1 MRRFALP
8 AIILLGLLLRVLY
21 GAAVFDYQG
30 NLDWPEYNYAAAE
43 VQRGDFTF
51 SSEAFQLR
59 PPLYPVLIAAT
70 DMDRSLLRALNTL
83 FSCAIIPLAYALA
96 RRLGL
101 EQGAALLAAG
111 IVALD
116 ATSVKYAATVL
127 AEPMASLL
135 LALGYWCMARLG
147 AARGRRR
154 VAVWGL
160 AGGLAIALSALT
172 RPSAYLLWIPMGF
185 WILYARRGQGAGRLA
200 MLALVLP
207 AALGAGLWKLHNA
220 AHYDN
225 SSFTSVGTFNL
236 LHHRAASVL
245 YQATGDD
252 ILTVQLR
259 LVKAVESR
267 LGKPTAGLSS
277 HDHWKHRTGSAAQ
290 QSVMTDVA
298 LEVFFAHPLHYL
310 ATIPVGAYRVLLEV
324 RRWPLP
330 LALVWNIGLL
340 ALSAAGVWRL
350 ARARRWADGA
360 FLLLPCV
367 YFVAGTLLVQTSSI
381 DTRARVM
388 LTPLLAVLA
397 AYGVVELVNRR
408 RAASASLSRPGDS

>member
-1 MRRFALP
+1 MRRYALP
-8 AIILLGLLLRVLY
+8 AIILLGLLLRIAY

-30 NLDWPEYNYAAAE
+30 NLDWPEYHYAAAE
-43 VQRGDFTF
+43 VKRGDFTF

-59 PPLYPVLIAAT
+59 PPLYPILIAAT
-70 DMDRSLLRALNTL
+70 DMDRSLLQTLNTL
-83 FSCAIIPLAYALA
+83 FSSAIIPLAYALA

-101 EQGAALLAAG
+101 GQGAALLAAG

-127 AEPMASLL
+127 AEPLASLL
-135 LALGYWCMARLG
+135 LAFAYLCLSRLG
-147 AARGRRR
+147 SASGRRR
-154 VAVWGL
+154 VVAWGL

-172 RPSAYLLWIPMGF
+172 RPSAYLLWIPMSL

-200 MLALVLP
+200 MLALILP
-207 AALGAGLWKLHNA
+207 AALGVGLWKLHNA

-245 YQATGDD
+245 YQATSDD
-252 ILTVQLR
+252 IQTVQLR
-259 LVKAVESR
+259 LVEAVERR
-267 LGKPTAGLSS
+267 LGNPTAGLSS

-290 QSVMTDVA
+290 QSAMTEVA

-310 ATIPVGAYRVLLEV
+310 ATIPVGAYRVLIEV

-330 LALVWNIGLL
+330 LALAWNIGLL
-340 ALSAAGVWRL
+340 ALSAAGLWRL
-350 ARARRWADGA
+350 ARERRWADGA
-360 FLLLPCV
+360 LLLLPCA
-367 YFVAGTLLVQTSSI
+367 YFIVGTLLVQTSSI
-381 DTRARVM
+381 DTRARIM
-388 LTPLLAVLA
+388 LTPLLAIMA
-397 AYGVVELVNRR
+397 AYGIVDLIKRR
-408 RAASASLSRPGDS
+408 RAASAGPSPPA